1 VIGLDGRGRLSS
13 GDSNL
18 GRRIPFL
25 ALVIVLTF
33 LGFFARLFQLQLIHS
48 DDLRLRSQRNYVR
61 TVRLEAPRGEVLD
74 RMGRVL
80 ATTRPAF
87 GLQILP
93 NELREPDL
101 VYPALAQLVDRD
113 ADELRALVGHPRGRD
128 RFKPVRLEGDLS
140 YDQLARV
147 ESHLYALTGV
157 FTDIRPRRHY
167 VQGPL
172 AAHVLGYIGEI
183 QRSQL
188 ERRAYAEYR
197 AGEVIGQAGIEALLQ
212 EDLRGR
218 AGGRNLVVDVAG
230 RVVDA
235 LDEIDPVRGGSVT
248 LTLDLDLQR
257 AGEEAFLPD
266 VLGERPKIG
275 ALVAMDVRT
284 GDVLALVSK
293 PSFDPNDFAGG
304 IDSETWQALT
314 QDEWRPIQNRAIA
327 GQYPPGSTYKP
338 LVAAAGLQEHLI
350 DPKKKVFCPG
360 SFRLGR
366 RTYRCWKRGGHGWMD
381 MHQALVQSCDVY
393 FYKLGL
399 ELGVDRLAFFA
410 RGFGLGRKTGISLPN
425 EQSGLIPTS
434 AWKERRFGEPWVR
447 GETVSAAI
455 GQGFDLTTPLQ
466 LAVAY
471 AAIVNGGKIV
481 RPRLVLHS
489 QDALGN
495 AREGPEPEVL
505 GTVPVEPEYLA
516 MVRDALVGVVN
527 EPHGTG
533 ARSRVP
539 GVKVGGKTGTAQVVS
554 LKHTEDLDDDEIE
567 FRHRDHALFVGFAP
581 ADNPE
586 IVVSAIVEH
595 GMHGGSAAAPAVQRV
610 LAAYFDEG
618 DEDQAVEQR
627 VARAEQ
633 AGAVRDAAEA
643 PAQAAPVEPEAP
655 AQAAAVEPEPEAPAQ
670 AAPVEPEAPAQAA
683 PAEPEAPVDPEAPA
697 QAAALEPEAPVD
709 PEAPAAVASHPARA
723 AGEVGDVRD

>member
-1 VIGLDGRGRLSS
+1 MRAAEAAGVIGPDGRGRLSS

-18 GRRIPFL
+18 GRRIPLL

-101 VYPALAQLVDRD
+101 VYSALAQLVDRD
-113 ADELRALVGHPRGRD
+113 AGELQSLVGDPRGRD

-167 VQGPL
+167 VEGPL

-183 QRSQL
+183 QRAQL

-275 ALVAMDVRT
+275 ALVAMDVRN

-304 IDSETWQALT
+304 IDSETWKSLI

-350 DPKKKVFCPG
+350 DPNKKVFCPG

-381 MHQALVQSCDVY
+381 VHQALVQSCDVF
-393 FYKLGL
+393 FYQLGL
-399 ELGVDRLAFFA
+399 ELGIDRLAFFA
-410 RGFGLGRKTGISLPN
+410 RGFGLGHKTGIALPN
-425 EQSGLIPTS
+425 EQSGLVPTS
-434 AWKERRFGEPWVR
+434 AWKERRFSEPWVR

-471 AAIVNGGKIV
+471 AAIANGGKIV
-481 RPRLVLHS
+481 RPRLVLRS
-489 QDALGN
+489 EDALGN
-495 AREGPEPEVL
+495 MREGPEPEVV
-505 GTVPVEPEYLA
+505 GTVPVDPEYLA
-516 MVRDALVGVVN
+516 MVRDALIGVVH

-581 ADNPE
+581 AENPE
-586 IVVSAIVEH
+586 IVVAAIIEH

-610 LAAYFDEG
+610 LAAYFGEAEG
-618 DEDQAVEQR
+618 GAPEEEKVEQR
-627 VARAEQ
+627 VARA
-633 AGAVRDAAEA
+633 A
-643 PAQAAPVEPEAP
+643 PAQS
-655 AQAAAVEPEPEAPAQ
+655 
-670 AAPVEPEAPAQAA
+670 AA
-683 PAEPEAPVDPEAPA
+683 PAPEPAE
-697 QAAALEPEAPVD
+697 
-709 PEAPAAVASHPARA
+709 PEAPAAVAARPALAVGEERD
-723 AGEVGDVRD
+723 AGD